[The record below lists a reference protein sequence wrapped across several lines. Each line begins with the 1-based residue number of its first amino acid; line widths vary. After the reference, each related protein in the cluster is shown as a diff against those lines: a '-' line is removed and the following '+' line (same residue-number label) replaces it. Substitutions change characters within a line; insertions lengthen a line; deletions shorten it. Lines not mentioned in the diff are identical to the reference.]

1 MAGQLVTKSS
11 CRSGQQCESSIHDDN
26 PQCIVTVARETGT
39 EILANL
45 QCTTTCFKNSESS
58 NAVQVII
65 GWLCQNLSSCLNIL
79 VLIEDTLLVEGN
91 LLIFTKVYQCVELNL
106 FCFLTHKHCMILPC
120 NISLC
125 QHWFKKWLGIMLA
138 KRLIETMPA
147 FGIQESKENTSQLLL
162 PYNHIHWKNLFC
174 NNCLDYPVKFDFAL
188 ITLRVNEKVNIEIN
202 LES

>member
-11 CRSGQQCESSIHDDN
+11 CGSGQQCESSIHDDN

-39 EILANL
+39 EISANL

-58 NAVQVII
+58 NAVQVIL

-120 NISLC
+120 NIQCKSLSA
-125 QHWFKKWLGIMLA
+125 L
-138 KRLIETMPA
+138 
-147 FGIQESKENTSQLLL
+147 IQEMAGHHAGQVIN
-162 PYNHIHWKNLFC
+162 W
-174 NNCLDYPVKFDFAL
+174 NNASFWYSRIQRKHKSIIIA
-188 ITLRVNEKVNIEIN
+188 I
-202 LES
+202 